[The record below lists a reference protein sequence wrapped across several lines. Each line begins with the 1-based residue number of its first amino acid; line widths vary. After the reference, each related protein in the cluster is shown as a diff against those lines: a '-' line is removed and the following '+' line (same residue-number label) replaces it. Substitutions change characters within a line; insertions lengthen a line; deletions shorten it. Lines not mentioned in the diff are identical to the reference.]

1 MLYFSLYYPIHRFFI
16 SPTLACL
23 HKKKMIIYLPLLLFT
38 GLAFG
43 VDDSDLI
50 IFRNGLEYYGDF
62 LKVKTDTVYFKP
74 QNSNAYQNVFTFQL
88 DRIKLKN
95 GEVLNFKDVKKPNE
109 PILGKEVFK
118 KPELVL
124 KRRNKILKFNSG
136 QRLIIF
142 NGLEGTFKGINS
154 EHLIINT
161 GNLFDKKIPISLIK
175 SISVPLKTSANID
188 FKKGACSGAGIALI
202 PIFIMAYEDPLNLM
216 VVPFAAPVGAVLGG
230 LTSFILPKSR
240 KNKVYLI
247 QENEWKIVID

>member
-1 MLYFSLYYPIHRFFI
+1 
-16 SPTLACL
+16 
-23 HKKKMIIYLPLLLFT
+23 MIIYLPLLLFT

-175 SISVPLKTSANID
+175 SISVPLKT
-188 FKKGACSGAGIALI
+188 
-202 PIFIMAYEDPLNLM
+202 
-216 VVPFAAPVGAVLGG
+216 
-230 LTSFILPKSR
+230 
-240 KNKVYLI
+240 
-247 QENEWKIVID
+247 

>member
-88 DRIKLKN
+88 DSSEGQIICKIPRI
-95 GEVLNFKDVKKPNE
+95 P
-109 PILGKEVFK
+109 LG
-118 KPELVL
+118 
-124 KRRNKILKFNSG
+124 
-136 QRLIIF
+136 
-142 NGLEGTFKGINS
+142 EGTYSIN
-154 EHLIINT
+154 LQAIVNT
-161 GNLFDKKIPISLIK
+161 GVADWIND
-175 SISVPLKTSANID
+175 
-188 FKKGACSGAGIALI
+188 AGT
-202 PIFIMAYEDPLNLM
+202 FE
-216 VVPFAAPVGAVLGG
+216 
-230 LTSFILPKSR
+230 ILPGDYYKTGIIEPTKANFYCDS
-240 KNKVYLI
+240 KW
-247 QENEWKIVID
+247 EN